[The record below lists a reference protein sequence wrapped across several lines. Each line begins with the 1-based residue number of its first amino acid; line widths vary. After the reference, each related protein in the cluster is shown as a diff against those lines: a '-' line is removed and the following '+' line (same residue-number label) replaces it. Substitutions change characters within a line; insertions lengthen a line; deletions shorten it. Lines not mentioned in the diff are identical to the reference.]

1 MKSKCKMILL
11 ALIFNNISNTFAI
24 TVVFLELL
32 LHWVLLTFTYRSS
45 ISNVRSLTDRPV
57 SPTSTFDRA
66 SLNSALTLNSNSGL
80 PVSTRILSFLFQTR
94 FAVVNQVNTYVLDIL
109 IKWHGLCMYL
119 EISIVLNWFLISRT
133 LKMVL

>member
-1 MKSKCKMILL
+1 MILL

-80 PVSTRILSFLFQTR
+80 PVSTRVLSFLFQTR
-94 FAVVNQVNTYVLDIL
+94 FAVVNQVNTYVLDILLL

>member
-1 MKSKCKMILL
+1 M
-11 ALIFNNISNTFAI
+11 
-24 TVVFLELL
+24 
-32 LHWVLLTFTYRSS
+32 
-45 ISNVRSLTDRPV
+45 RSLTDRPV

-119 EISIVLNWFLISRT
+119 EISIVLN
-133 LKMVL
+133 